1 MIGHH
6 DEITHSSKTLTFKL
20 KDLIS
25 VGTIVSGR
33 LAAWPRNIVVG
44 YAAETNKLILFLVMT
59 SFFLVVMNV
68 NDLMN
73 TFQVKW
79 VKIYWMLHFYGE
91 NANNVTKLKAKK
103 DQLIHINACFANP
116 QIDQTCFV

>member
-59 SFFLVVMNV
+59 SFFGCYECELI
-68 NDLMN
+68 N
-73 TFQVKW
+73 T
-79 VKIYWMLHFYGE
+79 HFKLSEYKNMFKSNATFLWE
-91 NANNVTKLKAKK
+91 NANNTKNLKQRKT
-103 DQLIHINACFANP
+103 H
-116 QIDQTCFV
+116 